1 MDKGTVQYM
10 SENGQSKTREKIVEA
25 AVDLFYRQGYQATV
39 VNQIVDQAGV
49 SKPTFY
55 THFPSKE
62 DLCITYLKTR
72 RTHALQAHEEA
83 IALANT
89 PYDRFMAPIHVLRDY
104 MVNTAYRGCSHY
116 NMLIEITDPDSPV
129 VKEVRSFNDAFRELL
144 RKVTLELLESDEKY
158 RHLNPGQ
165 VADAYYLIF
174 CGAIM
179 FSQEYRATWP
189 LDLALSQV
197 SALVV

>member
-1 MDKGTVQYM
+1 M
-10 SENGQSKTREKIVEA
+10 SENGTLTTREKILDA

-39 VNQIVDQAGV
+39 VNQIVDEAGI

-55 THFPSKE
+55 AHFPSKE
-62 DLCITYLKTR
+62 DLCISYLQTR
-72 RTHALQAHEEA
+72 RQA
-83 IALANT
+83 ALAGFVEAMEAART
-89 PYDRFMAPIHVLRDY
+89 PFDRFMAPIRVLKPF
-104 MVNTAYRGCSHY
+104 MMESNYRGCSHY
-116 NMLIEITDPDSPV
+116 NMLIEITDPASPV
-129 VKEVRSFNDAFRELL
+129 VREVRSFNDAFREML

-158 RHLNPGQ
+158 SGLNPAQ

-189 LDLALSQV
+189 LDLAESQV
-197 SALVV
+197 AALVEKG